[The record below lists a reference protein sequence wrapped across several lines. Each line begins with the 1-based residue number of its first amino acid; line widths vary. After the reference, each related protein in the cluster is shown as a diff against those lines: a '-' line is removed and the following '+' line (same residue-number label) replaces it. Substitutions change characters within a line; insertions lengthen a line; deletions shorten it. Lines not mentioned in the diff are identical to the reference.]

1 MPPKRPEE
9 PLISLEWAK
18 SLIGLSLKVP
28 QNWWV
33 DCTGHKLHDVSQ
45 KWILLLDARN
55 NDDLYL
61 IAYDAVYEYAD
72 ETSSTFH
79 KYQLTYQAVWIGG
92 GEIDI
97 AEGIWYTKTT
107 LDEWNQVIVEDGE
120 DGGGRTID

>member
-9 PLISLEWAK
+9 PLINLEWAK

-33 DCTGHKLHDVSQ
+33 GCTGYKLLGVSQ

-61 IAYDAVYEYAD
+61 IAYDAGYEYAD

-79 KYQLTYQAVWIGG
+79 KYQLTYEAV
-92 GEIDI
+92 
-97 AEGIWYTKTT
+97 
-107 LDEWNQVIVEDGE
+107 
-120 DGGGRTID
+120 